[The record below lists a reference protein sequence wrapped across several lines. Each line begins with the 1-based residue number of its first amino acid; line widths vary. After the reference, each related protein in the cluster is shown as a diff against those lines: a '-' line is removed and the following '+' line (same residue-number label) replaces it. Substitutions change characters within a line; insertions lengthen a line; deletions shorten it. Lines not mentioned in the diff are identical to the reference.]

1 MAHAAA
7 DGFPDDFV
15 SDTAKVIRAIEDIP
29 RAAAILADRP
39 LDLGAQRRMRAA
51 LDPEAIDGVN
61 AAARRI
67 VDLRLPRLTEEG

>member
-1 MAHAAA
+1 MAHASAE
-7 DGFPDDFV
+7 GFPDDFV

-39 LDLGAQRRMRAA
+39 LDLGAQRQMRAA
-51 LDPEAIDGVN
+51 LDQEALDGVN

-67 VDLRLPRLTEEG
+67 ADLSFPQLAEEG